1 MLKKEL
7 VKMVGEKE
15 DERYSTAVKLKT
27 AISDKVEAVN
37 KLSENNKKI
46 ERIREAISSR
56 LIVIE
61 PEDEYIDHCTLYPE
75 LKQPVNPIPIS
86 EEIKLLR
93 YLSTILRKEPVIQ
106 KRGW

>member
-37 KLSENNKKI
+37 KL
-46 ERIREAISSR
+46 
-56 LIVIE
+56 
-61 PEDEYIDHCTLYPE
+61 
-75 LKQPVNPIPIS
+75 
-86 EEIKLLR
+86 
-93 YLSTILRKEPVIQ
+93 RKD
-106 KRGW
+106 